1 MLAGSRDIP
10 LMRSGSWQV
19 GTWQP
24 SWASS
29 LFLTG
34 LEVLSAR
41 WLTLSTKPCK
51 LSSVTLHFLFMA
63 LRLFFFLLFLLFNF
77 QITIWNFWSSEIV
90 PRIFFFR
97 KFSNLNNY
105 QFHHPIARDQ
115 FLIKIRYSIL
125 QNSTKHLCKKITTPD
140 VAVNQKKKKLV
151 HAYFYCYAWVCFFRR
166 KRGRV
171 LIPQLLATFISW
183 GSNRWSARAPAAAAL
198 LLWQMSAAFDETLCV
213 QPRRSEMLAF
223 STGLAKAPKIISP
236 GVTISDPN
244 KMFFLKKI
252 MTGFCSMSVIC
263 ASCSQKQPLLGL
275 AAGTL
280 RAFGPFLPYSPN

>member
-63 LRLFFFLLFLLFNF
+63 LRLFFFCFLTSKLQF
-77 QITIWNFWSSEIV
+77 EISDHL
-90 PRIFFFR
+90 RLSQGFFFCR

-125 QNSTKHLCKKITTPD
+125 QNSWTVTILDKTFMQKNNNSRRSRQP
-140 VAVNQKKKKLV
+140 KKKKTN
-151 HAYFYCYAWVCFFRR
+151 WST
-166 KRGRV
+166 RV
-171 LIPQLLATFISW
+171 FIV
-183 GSNRWSARAPAAAAL
+183 
-198 LLWQMSAAFDETLCV
+198 MHECV
-213 QPRRSEMLAF
+213 F
-223 STGLAKAPKIISP
+223 SDGN
-236 GVTISDPN
+236 VDV
-244 KMFFLKKI
+244 F
-252 MTGFCSMSVIC
+252 
-263 ASCSQKQPLLGL
+263 
-275 AAGTL
+275 
-280 RAFGPFLPYSPN
+280 